1 MGKLKENMQLAI
13 EDLEINLELSHLI
26 EKELEFTTARF
37 EKEISSNQLNI
48 NEYQHKLNFIT
59 ALHSQQLSELHLRLD
74 VLKEIVENN
83 N

>member
-13 EDLEINLELSHLI
+13 EDLEISLELSHLI

-59 ALHSQQLSELHLRLD
+59 ALHSQQLSELQLRLD
-74 VLKEIVENN
+74 TLKEMVENN